1 MNEEY
6 SQWYDEFK
14 VFVQLFND
22 SELFGSLDSLL
33 QSSRNTFAFNKKLME
48 KAIDVSWVEAIEN
61 GLPHLDTVLRNPRK
75 TIEDVEEVVPIALSR
90 KITVESVKHLAQHT
104 DLIQSI
110 DKKTG
115 KITPSKILNV
125 YKEESLMTY
134 ENKFVNTLVDR
145 LYLFIHRRYEKLA
158 QVAKDEEIYS
168 LGYDTTVDDG
178 TGGKMKVSVKIQ
190 TIDSLDTADASGL
203 TIWQRVEKIKTAV
216 EGYKGSELCQK
227 LGTTFIRPPVM
238 RTNAIMKNVDLK
250 ACLTLWQFIE
260 SYDKVGFEI
269 NEMDTAVKP
278 EQSEQYAQDFY
289 KLVVMNLLLFRSF
302 MHTEKS
308 AEELQKRRFR
318 PISPKVIKKF
328 ERALAN
334 ENNIQT
340 EAVAGYVSGD
350 GDFKVIRQMPPDVS
364 EMFDQITQVIETER
378 QYLVELRKQRE
389 LDRIAEEEEARHR
402 EEMAKLEAARRE
414 ELERIRR
421 EQEEEE
427 RRIQEMLAQ
436 KRAEQEAAER
446 ERQRQEEER
455 QARLAEQ
462 RAKEEEE
469 QMLAAAA
476 EWMSEERERVEEEKE
491 LVRSNLGDA
500 EGIDA
505 SEIKAEE
512 NQQALEAEAYLEV
525 TEEEVEEVR
534 AEIKQQSEA
543 GEEVAV
549 EDVRAIAARKRLEAQ
564 REEKERRD
572 RERAARLK
580 VEREYFEAKSFE
592 DIRRE
597 YSHNPRYVIPRL
609 IVWFLAMFLGI
620 FPKETDNP
628 DIKVR
633 MEAAAE
639 RKAKLQAEKEERN
652 KMEAFY
658 RKYAQTFH
666 YKFLRWIDDQKFKRK
681 KKLEAKNKPKPVYNP
696 PQRTPLE
703 EAKLKMEMERLYREY
718 HVSLIERGRRWWDE
732 QMTQMREDKR
742 LREKEKA
749 DRLAAKQAAE
759 EAKLQSKAAAEKLH
773 QEHGEVFAD
782 EAPQLPQLPK
792 VTEEDSAPTESRIY
806 KVLNIVLTVVLVVMV
821 GVVSYMMLC
830 AVRGKAV
837 QLFGK
842 SILHVATGSMEP
854 SLQVGDF
861 IVIEAVDPAELEPGD
876 IISYYSEQSDI
887 YGMLVTHR
895 IKEIDENGNFI
906 TLGDANPVPDTLP
919 VKPSQIVGRYT
930 HKARFFMWLGSFGDI
945 RKLLLLIVMIGVSAV
960 SIYEVRT
967 VMRLGKEAAEEKR
980 QSREEAH
987 EAKMREA
994 VAKEIERLKAE
1005 GLTPEDLEVQHDTG
1019 ETDPGTDR
1027 RPDDPA

>member
-6 SQWYDEFK
+6 SQWYEEFK
-14 VFVQLFND
+14 VFLQLFND

-158 QVAKDEEIYS
+158 QVAKDEEVYT

-190 TIDSLDTADASGL
+190 TIDSLDTADANGL
-203 TIWQRVEKIKTAV
+203 TIWQRVEKIKTAI
-216 EGYKGSELCQK
+216 EGYKGSELCQT
-227 LGTTFIRPPVM
+227 LGSTFIRPPVM

-269 NEMDTAVKP
+269 NELDTAVKP
-278 EQSEQYAQDFY
+278 EQAEQYAADFY
-289 KLVVMNLLLFRSF
+289 KLVVMNLLLFRSY

-308 AEELQKRRFR
+308 AEELQTRRFR
-318 PISPKVIKKF
+318 PVSPKVIKKF
-328 ERALAN
+328 ERALSP

-378 QYLVELRKQRE
+378 VFLAELRKQRE
-389 LDRIAEEEEARHR
+389 RERIAEEEAARHR
-402 EEMAKLEAARRE
+402 EEMARLEAARRE
-414 ELERIRR
+414 ELERIRK

-427 RRIQEMLAQ
+427 RKIQEMLAQ

-446 ERQRQEEER
+446 ERQREEEER

-462 RAKEEEE
+462 RAREEEARLRAE
-469 QMLAAAA
+469 AA
-476 EWMSEERERVEEEKE
+476 EWAASERERVEEEKE

-505 SEIKAEE
+505 SEIKNEE

-525 TEEEVEEVR
+525 TEEEVAEVR
-534 AEIKQQSEA
+534 AEMEQQAEA
-543 GEEVAV
+543 GEEAPV

-639 RKAKLQAEKEERN
+639 RKAKKKAEKEERN
-652 KMEAFY
+652 KWEAFY

-681 KKLEAKNKPKPVYNP
+681 KKRDARNKPKPVYNP

-703 EAKLKMEMERLYREY
+703 EAKIKMEMERLYHEY
-718 HVSLIERGRRWWDE
+718 HVSLIEKLRRWSDE
-732 QMTQMREDKR
+732 QIIQAREDQR
-742 LREKEKA
+742 TREKEKTA
-749 DRLAAKQAAE
+749 RQEAKRTAE
-759 EAKLQSKAAAEKLH
+759 AAKLQSQAIKQKLIE
-773 QEHGEVFAD
+773 EHGEIFDGKAK
-782 EAPQLPQLPK
+782 PQASAR
-792 VTEEDSAPTESRIY
+792 TEQEESGTESRIY
-806 KVLNIVLTVVLVVMV
+806 KVMNIVLTVVLLILV
-821 GVVSYMMLC
+821 GLVSYMMIC

-837 QLFGK
+837 SLFGK

-861 IVIEAVDPAELEPGD
+861 IVIEKTDPADLKPGD

-887 YGMLVTHR
+887 FGMLVTHR
-895 IKEIDENGNFI
+895 IKEIDEDGNFI

-919 VKPSQIVGRYT
+919 VKPTQIVGRYT
-930 HKARFFMWLGSFGDI
+930 HKARFFMWVGSFGDI

-960 SIYEVRT
+960 SVYEVRT
-967 VMRLGKEAAEEKR
+967 VMRLGREAAEEKK

-994 VAKEIERLKAE
+994 VAKEVERMKAE
-1005 GLTPEDLEVQHDTG
+1005 GLTAEELEVEHDTG
-1019 ETDPGTDR
+1019 ETDPGTDC

>member
-1 MNEEY
+1 MSEEY

-110 DKKTG
+110 DEKTG

-158 QVAKDEEIYS
+158 QVAKDEEVYT

-178 TGGKMKVSVKIQ
+178 SGGKMKVSVKIE
-190 TIDSLDTADASGL
+190 TIDSLDAYDANGL
-203 TIWQRVEKIKTAV
+203 TIWQRVEKIKTAI
-216 EGYKGSELCQK
+216 EGYKGSELCQT
-227 LGTTFIRPPVM
+227 LGSTFIRPPVM

-260 SYDKVGFEI
+260 SYDKIGFEI

-278 EQSEQYAQDFY
+278 EQAEAYAQDFY
-289 KLVVMNLLLFRSF
+289 KLIVMNLLLFRSY
-302 MHTEKS
+302 MHTEKP
-308 AEELQKRRFR
+308 AEELKSRRFR
-318 PISPKVIKKF
+318 PIYPKILKKF
-328 ERALAN
+328 ERGLSN
-334 ENNIQT
+334 EYNVQT

-350 GDFKVIRQMPPDVS
+350 GDFKVTRQMPPDVS

-378 QYLVELRKQRE
+378 QYLVELKKQRE
-389 LDRIAEEEEARHR
+389 LERIAEEEAARHR
-402 EEMAKLEAARRE
+402 EEMARIEAARRE
-414 ELERIRR
+414 ELERIRK

-446 ERQRQEEER
+446 ERQREEEER
-455 QARLAEQ
+455 QARLAEM
-462 RAKEEEE
+462 RAKEEEARRIAE
-469 QMLAAAA
+469 EEARAAA
-476 EWMSEERERVEEEKE
+476 ERERVQEEKD

-505 SEIKAEE
+505 AEIGKEE
-512 NQQALEAEAYLEV
+512 DQQALEAEAYLEV
-525 TEEEVEEVR
+525 TEEEVAEVR
-534 AEIKQQSEA
+534 AEIEEKAEA
-543 GEEVAV
+543 GTEAPV
-549 EDVRAIAARKRLEAQ
+549 EDVRAIAARKRIEAQ

-580 VEREYFEAKSFE
+580 VEREYFEHKPFE
-592 DIRRE
+592 DLRRE
-597 YSHNPRYVIPRL
+597 YSRNPIYVIPRL

-620 FPKETDNP
+620 FPKQTDDP

-639 RKAKLQAEKEERN
+639 KKRKLQAEKEERN

-658 RKYAQTFH
+658 RKYAQT
-666 YKFLRWIDDQKFKRK
+666 YRYRFLRWIDDQKFKRK
-681 KKLEAKNKPKPVYNP
+681 KRLEAKNKPKPVYNP

-703 EAKLKMEMERLYREY
+703 EAKIQMEMQRLYHEY
-718 HVSLIERGRRWWDE
+718 HVSMIERTRRWWDE
-732 QMTQMREDKR
+732 QMMQMREDQR
-742 LREKEKA
+742 TREKEKEQ
-749 DRLAAKQAAE
+749 RLAAKQETA
-759 EAKLQSKAAAEKLH
+759 
-773 QEHGEVFAD
+773 
-782 EAPQLPQLPK
+782 
-792 VTEEDSAPTESRIY
+792 SRIAQKTETDKKLSKEYGDIFDEGKKSVLDIPEKENKSEGKVY
-806 KVLNIVLTVVLVVMV
+806 KVLNIALTVVLLILA
-821 GVVSYMMLC
+821 GLVSYMMIC
-830 AVRGKAV
+830 AAHGKAV
-837 QLFGK
+837 TLFGR
-842 SILHVATGSMEP
+842 SVLQVETGSMEP

-861 IVIEAVDPAELEPGD
+861 IVIESADPSTLQVGD

-906 TLGDANPVPDTLP
+906 TLGDANPVQDTLP
-919 VKPSQIVGRYT
+919 VRPDQILGRYT
-930 HKARFFMWLGSFGDI
+930 HKARFFMMLGTFGDL
-945 RKLLLLIVMIGVSAV
+945 RKLLLLAVMIAVSAV

-967 VMRLGKEAAEEKR
+967 VMRLTREAAEEKR

-987 EAKMREA
+987 EEKMREA
-994 VAKEIERLKAE
+994 VAAEIERLKEE
-1005 GLTPEDLEVQHDTG
+1005 GLTAEELEAQNDTG
-1019 ETDPGTDR
+1019 NAHQAEDRHPDGTV
-1027 RPDDPA
+1027 